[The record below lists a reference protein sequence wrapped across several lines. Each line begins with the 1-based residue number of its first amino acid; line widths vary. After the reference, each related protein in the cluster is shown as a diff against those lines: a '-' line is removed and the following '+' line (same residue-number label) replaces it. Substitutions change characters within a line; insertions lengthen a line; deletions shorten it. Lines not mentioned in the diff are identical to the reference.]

1 MDKNVKLVLGVAVV
15 GGVIAL
21 AYKYFNNDEK
31 KSNARGIGEAI
42 PLKSEAD
49 CGCDAVGGGV
59 RTAVIKP
66 CPCLAG
72 EKELWRDEH

>member
-31 KSNARGIGEAI
+31 KSNARGTTCCDTG
-42 PLKSEAD
+42 KCRSQYRCNSECKCERKID
-49 CGCDAVGGGV
+49 YM
-59 RTAVIKP
+59 P
-66 CPCLAG
+66 
-72 EKELWRDEH
+72 H